1 MARIGAR
8 SISLNRGKVIAVC
21 TSERKGT
28 QKTEVPSI
36 KLVPG
41 YGIEGDAHAGNW
53 HRQVSLLDLDKIE
66 AFRARGANVAFG
78 AFGENIV
85 VEGFDFRNLPVGTR
99 FRINGS
105 VLLEMTQ
112 IGKECHNDCAIKKA
126 VGKCVMPT
134 EGIFAVVVKE
144 GVVRPGDEIEVLK

>member
-1 MARIGAR
+1 MHQRKKGNAKD
-8 SISLNRGKVIAVC
+8 RGSV
-21 TSERKGT
+21 
-28 QKTEVPSI
+28 I

-66 AFRARGANVAFG
+66 AFRARGANVKFG

-85 VEGFDFRNLPVGTR
+85 AEGFDFRNLPVGTR

-112 IGKECHNDCAIKKA
+112 IGKECHAHCAIYHQ
-126 VGKCVMPT
+126 VGDCIMPR
-134 EGIFAVVVKE
+134 E
-144 GVVRPGDEIEVLK
+144 GVFAIVLEGGEVRPGDEIEMLEADPEKAGGAAHDPSEK